1 MKKMKIA
8 LLMASI
14 IGASSFQLQAQDIN
28 IENYDMLSKIEKEE
42 NFTNV
47 IVKLEEGKNLEELKK
62 YGFEFKKSET
72 IPFEY
77 HSIILENNG
86 YDIVEE
92 LNSTGLFE
100 SVDVNVKFSRKKQ
113 DSGIYYQNQVES
125 NSEVKPMANAFN
137 DPRYS
142 NIDHFKDNRN
152 VPYASS
158 IERTI
163 NLKAEQNVRMRVGVI
178 DTGTL
183 VHSDILFD
191 EEQNVV
197 TGEEEKEQGAEDIT
211 FYDSGNNFCTSGHGL
226 SVSYLI
232 SGLQNNNIGSAGI
245 VDADLVMVRGLTTD
259 CTATP
264 SYDEGTILDITKGIY
279 WLSGQ
284 TVGELDDI
292 SDPVDVINIS
302 LAANLSCSATL
313 QSAINFATENGII
326 VVTSAGNNS
335 QDSEDYAPA
344 NCENVINVGSHTTTT
359 NRADFSNYGNNVDL
373 TTVGVRIDTASAGN
387 SYTRN
392 ENSVGVEGTSYS
404 SAIVSGVVGLMKE
417 KYPEL
422 EQNQAEYF
430 LKKGATPNENCTEVD
445 GCGAGVL
452 NAYNSITIADQYY
465 GFSPELNHFYEGK
478 NTCEDTIYLE
488 KMDSLNLPFQV
499 CDLYNIKITQPEALL
514 PMEFQVVKRDEFET
528 TWKDSTLEVVAK
540 FTTEEGVREVSY
552 LLKENDNKFDYG
564 IRACE
569 VEGECYN
576 VKDIDLNE
584 VLKPAYC
591 ND

>member
-14 IGASSFQLQAQDIN
+14 IGASSFQLQAQEIN
-28 IENYDMLSKIEKEE
+28 IENYDMLSQVEKEQ

-47 IVKLEEGKNLEELKK
+47 IVKLEEGRTLEELQN
-62 YGFEFKKSET
+62 YGIKFKKSET

-77 HSIILENNG
+77 HNIILENNG
-86 YDIVEE
+86 YDMVDE
-92 LNSTGLFE
+92 LNRTGLFE
-100 SVDVNVKFSRKKQ
+100 SVDLNIKLSRENT
-113 DSGIYYQNQVES
+113 DTGIYYETNQAS
-125 NSEVKPMANAFN
+125 NAEVNPMVNSFN

-142 NIDHFKDNRN
+142 NLDHFRDNRSF
-152 VPYASS
+152 PYASS
-158 IERTI
+158 IERAI
-163 NLKAEQNVRMRVGVI
+163 NVKAEQNVKMRVGVI

-191 EEQNVV
+191 EAQNVV
-197 TGEEEKEQGAEDIT
+197 TGEEDKEQGAEDIT
-211 FYDSGNNFCTSGHGL
+211 FYDSGNSFCTSGHGL

-232 SGLQNNNIGSAGI
+232 SGLQNNNIGGAGI

-264 SYDEGTILDITKGIY
+264 SYDEGTIGDIAKGIY

-284 TVGELDDI
+284 TVGELEDI
-292 SDPVDVINIS
+292 SEPVNIINIS
-302 LAANLSCSATL
+302 LGSDTTCSAVL

-326 VVTSAGNNS
+326 VVTSAGNND
-335 QDSEDYAPA
+335 QDSTNVSPA

-359 NRADFSNYGNNVDL
+359 NKASFSNYGDNVDL
-373 TTVGVRIDTASAGN
+373 TTLGVNIDTAKAGN
-387 SYTRN
+387 VYTRD

-404 SAIVSGVVGLMKE
+404 AAIVSGVVGLIKE
-417 KYPEL
+417 KYPSL
-422 EQNQAEYF
+422 QQDQAEYF
-430 LKKGATPNENCTEVD
+430 LKKGVTPNTNCTEFD

-452 NAYNSITIADQYY
+452 NAYKSITIADQFY

-478 NTCEDTIYLE
+478 DNCEDTVYLE
-488 KMDSLNLPFQV
+488 KMDSLLDV
-499 CDLYNIKITQPEALL
+499 CNLYNVQITQSEALI
-514 PMEFQVVKRDEFET
+514 PMEFQIVKRDEFET
-528 TWKDSTLEVVAK
+528 TWKEGTLEVVAK
-540 FTTEEGVREVSY
+540 FTAEEGVRNVSY
-552 LLKENDNKFDYG
+552 LLKENDSNFEYG

-569 VEGECYN
+569 VEGECYT
-576 VKDIDLNE
+576 VKDIDVNE